1 MLSKDGGMYKQIILF
16 DNGNHNDLQPG
27 DNIFGINIE
36 GNNKSWTA
44 NFFVRASDHSGN
56 VTDYPCDPVFVD
68 IPIKSPNLVINEF
81 CASNQSI
88 IADNFGEYD
97 DWIEIHNKGTA
108 SVFLG
113 NKFLSDNLLNRDKWK
128 MPYLYLK
135 PGSFILIWADGQVEQ
150 GDRHTNFS
158 FNMQAEEIGLFDS
171 PSTGFQLIDKIV
183 YNLQNSDHSYARAV
197 DGEIVWKDE
206 NSPTPGRSNHI
217 PLFVSDQVDNN
228 AFKVYPNPVAG
239 NMVFFNTETSV
250 RLFDIYGK
258 ELLKA
263 ADQYF
268 LSVGSLLPGVYI
280 ILFESGESLPLIK
293 Q

>member
-1 MLSKDGGMYKQIILF
+1 MLSKDGEMYKQIILF

-113 NKFLSDNLLNRDKWK
+113 NKFL
-128 MPYLYLK
+128 
-135 PGSFILIWADGQVEQ
+135 
-150 GDRHTNFS
+150 
-158 FNMQAEEIGLFDS
+158 
-171 PSTGFQLIDKIV
+171 
-183 YNLQNSDHSYARAV
+183 
-197 DGEIVWKDE
+197 
-206 NSPTPGRSNHI
+206 
-217 PLFVSDQVDNN
+217 
-228 AFKVYPNPVAG
+228 
-239 NMVFFNTETSV
+239 
-250 RLFDIYGK
+250 
-258 ELLKA
+258 
-263 ADQYF
+263 
-268 LSVGSLLPGVYI
+268 
-280 ILFESGESLPLIK
+280 
-293 Q
+293 